1 MLFHFPIVIILFYI
15 YIENTYYLYQ
25 IMRKKIINL
34 LITAVA
40 VVIAAYVLPGIH
52 VDGFMTA
59 IIVAIALAILNA
71 FVKPVLT
78 VLTIPITIL
87 TIGLFLLV
95 INAAM
100 VSLAGW
106 MVSGFNVDGFWSA
119 LFFSIIVSITG
130 FIFKDKE

>member
-1 MLFHFPIVIILFYI
+1 MK
-15 YIENTYYLYQ
+15 
-25 IMRKKIINL
+25 RRIINL

-40 VVIAAYVLPGIH
+40 VVVAAYLIPGIQ
-52 VDGFMTA
+52 VDNFMTA

-71 FVKPVLT
+71 LIKPILT
-78 VLTIPITIL
+78 VLTIPITIVTL
-87 TIGLFLLV
+87 GLFLLV

-106 MVSGFNVDGFWSA
+106 MVSGFDVDSFWSA
-119 LFFSIIVSITG
+119 LFFSIIVSVVS

>member
-1 MLFHFPIVIILFYI
+1 
-15 YIENTYYLYQ
+15 
-25 IMRKKIINL
+25 MRRRIINL

-40 VVIAAYVLPGIH
+40 VVVAAYLIPGIQ

-71 FVKPVLT
+71 FIKPILT
-78 VLTIPITIL
+78 ILTIPITIFTL
-87 TIGLFLLV
+87 GLFLLV

-106 MVSGFNVDGFWSA
+106 IVSGFDVDSFWSA
-119 LFFSIIVSITG
+119 LFFSIIVSVVS

>member
-1 MLFHFPIVIILFYI
+1 
-15 YIENTYYLYQ
+15 
-25 IMRKKIINL
+25 MRRRIINL

-40 VVIAAYVLPGIH
+40 VVIAAYLIPGIQ

-71 FVKPVLT
+71 FIKPILT
-78 VLTIPITIL
+78 ILTIPITL
-87 TIGLFLLV
+87 FTLGVFLLV

-106 MVSGFNVDGFWSA
+106 RVSGFDVDGFWSA
-119 LFFSIIVSITG
+119 LFFAIIVSIVS

>member
-1 MLFHFPIVIILFYI
+1 MK
-15 YIENTYYLYQ
+15 
-25 IMRKKIINL
+25 RRIINL

-40 VVIAAYVLPGIH
+40 VVVAAYFLPGIH
-52 VDGFMTA
+52 IDDFMTA

-71 FVKPVLT
+71 FIKPILT
-78 VLTIPITIL
+78 ILTIPITIV

-106 MVSGFNVDGFWSA
+106 MVSGFKVDSFWSA
-119 LFFSIIVSITG
+119 LFFSVIVSIVS